1 MTTTKRLVE
10 LFTAGCPI
18 CADAVAL
25 VESLACPGCDL
36 RVYDLREG
44 CATNEGLDKARR
56 YGVTAV
62 PAVAVDG
69 ALLDCCRR
77 APITADRLRA
87 AGIGQ
92 P

>member
-1 MTTTKRLVE
+1 MTTMRRLVE

-25 VESLACPGCDL
+25 VETVMCPDCEL
-36 RVYDLREG
+36 RLYDVREG
-44 CATNEGLDKARR
+44 CATNECREKVRR
-56 YGVTAV
+56 YGITAV

-69 ALLDCCRR
+69 MLLDYCRVE
-77 APITADRLRA
+77 PITADRLRA